1 MYLVQFIEWMD
12 EIYVEENSR
21 IQMCEE
27 QVKLIVHFSNA
38 IPLQCSD
45 PSVWRLITMTFRL
58 LTTILY
64 QYNKSKKIGLYS

>member
-45 PSVWRLITMTFRL
+45 PSV
-58 LTTILY
+58 
-64 QYNKSKKIGLYS
+64 SKCVEVNNDDISIINHNFIPV